1 MEAGVNVVRA
11 DGLDEG
17 LTALASGDRP
27 DLVIVDCALGV
38 ESTNRLAR
46 AARAA
51 GAPKALVLFS
61 PFERRAFGPV
71 SLSGFDGWLVKPVR
85 ARSLYER
92 LASEFAPVAIPA
104 SSAAAAPPRRGRTRR
119 ALLAEDNDINALVAQ
134 KALRRL
140 GFEVERARDGE
151 AASRLALAAS
161 SGATPHFDIVL
172 MDIKMPGVDGLE
184 AARRIRRAEADAKA
198 PRAAIVALTA
208 SATNEE
214 ADAATAAGFDA
225 FLAKPVEVGRLEA
238 TIEGLLEARSSA
250 PARARLS

>member
-1 MEAGVNVVRA
+1 
-11 DGLDEG
+11 
-17 LTALASGDRP
+17 
-27 DLVIVDCALGV
+27 
-38 ESTNRLAR
+38 
-46 AARAA
+46 
-51 GAPKALVLFS
+51 
-61 PFERRAFGPV
+61 V

-92 LASEFAPVAIPA
+92 LANEFAP
-104 SSAAAAPPRRGRTRR
+104 AAAPAPPAAVPPARRGRAKR

-151 AASRLALAAS
+151 QASRLALAAS
-161 SGATPHFDIVL
+161 RGATPRFDVVL

-184 AARRIRRAEADAKA
+184 AARRIRSAEAEAKA

-208 SATNEE
+208 SATTED
-214 ADAATAAGFDA
+214 AAAATAAGFDA

-238 TIEGLLEARSSA
+238 TIEDLLGARRPTST
-250 PARARLS
+250 RVRLS